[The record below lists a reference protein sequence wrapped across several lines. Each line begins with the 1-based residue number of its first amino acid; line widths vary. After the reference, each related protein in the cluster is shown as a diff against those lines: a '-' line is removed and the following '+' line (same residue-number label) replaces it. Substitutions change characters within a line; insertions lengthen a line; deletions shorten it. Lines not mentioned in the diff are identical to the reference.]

1 MDKLLFNMQLIE
13 IVDCSNL
20 GGEVLEIF
28 EGERGKKLLIS
39 EYLCLMHLIFL
50 IIYMILNVSGMFY
63 FVGKMFKEEDAQF
76 I

>member
-13 IVDCSNL
+13 IVDSSNL
-20 GGEVLEIF
+20 VGEVLKIF
-28 EGERGKKLLIS
+28 KGERAKKLLIS

-50 IIYMILNVSGMFY
+50 IMYMILNWSGRFY
-63 FVGKMFKEEDAQF
+63 FVGKMFKEENAKF

>member
-1 MDKLLFNMQLIE
+1 MDKLLFSMQLIE
-13 IVDCSNL
+13 IDSSNL
-20 GGEVLEIF
+20 RGEVLKLF

-50 IIYMILNVSGMFY
+50 IMYMVLNGSGRFY
-63 FVGKMFKEEDAQF
+63 FVGKMFKEKDAQF